1 MPARVRCAA
10 GVQKGCRRV
19 RRVTAPEEPT
29 RTKRVE
35 PSLHERHRT
44 YLRIRAIPSQ
54 LDARIRWITGAS
66 GPAPQTRRR
75 TTERIRAA
83 RIPSHARRSSCAAA
97 SGRCGRGPEKS
108 KRTRAARIPWTLA
121 YGGSSAPAVPPA
133 SAAPN
138 HPNEPE
144 RRGFFQVRI
153 RSFCDGGSGRGGGGP
168 EKSKPTRAARI
179 SRIWMPAYGR
189 PFCAGG
195 SLAAPGAGNSERTR
209 ATDSTGSSMSYGS
222 RQQAPAGWSPSV
234 EAAASRSLATGGRLR
249 AQLGE
254 AS

>member
-10 GVQKGCRRV
+10 GSARSPGHGSRRADAHETSRTV
-19 RRVTAPEEPT
+19 APRAPSDLPAHPSDSVAARRPHTVD
-29 RTKRVE
+29 
-35 PSLHERHRT
+35 HR
-44 YLRIRAIPSQ
+44 RQRS
-54 LDARIRWITGAS
+54 R
-66 GPAPQTRRR
+66 PANQQTRRR
-75 TTERIRAA
+75 TTE
-83 RIPSHARRSSCAAA
+83 
-97 SGRCGRGPEKS
+97 
-108 KRTRAARIPWTLA
+108 RTRAARIPWTLA
-121 YGGSSAPAVPPA
+121 FGGSSAAAVPPA